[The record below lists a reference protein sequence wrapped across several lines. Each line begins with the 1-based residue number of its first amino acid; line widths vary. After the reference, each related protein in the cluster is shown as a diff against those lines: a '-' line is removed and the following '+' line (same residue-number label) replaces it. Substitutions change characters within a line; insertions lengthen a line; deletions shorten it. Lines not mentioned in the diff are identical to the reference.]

1 MFNDSEC
8 FCGTDQEGGSKV
20 EVGQLIHITNKGNIS
35 IETHGTSGRKFVVW
49 LTEIHSDYSLKEVK
63 FMMRVRGATTDA
75 VLKLSLVEYN
85 PISDSN
91 RVISTRRDDLRLLGS
106 DQWHSF
112 EMPPNSDDLKVDP
125 KNELRV
131 INEIEEN
138 SDVEGQYR
146 AKFSISGFAAVSS
159 PN

>member
-1 MFNDSEC
+1 
-8 FCGTDQEGGSKV
+8 
-20 EVGQLIHITNKGNIS
+20 
-35 IETHGTSGRKFVVW
+35 
-49 LTEIHSDYSLKEVK
+49 
-63 FMMRVRGATTDA
+63 
-75 VLKLSLVEYN
+75 
-85 PISDSN
+85 
-91 RVISTRRDDLRLLGS
+91 
-106 DQWHSF
+106 
-112 EMPPNSDDLKVDP
+112 MPPNSDDLKVDP